1 MKTRTLHRTG
11 LVCLTVT
18 CCLAWIAI
26 PASTVRA
33 VNIVSIEEHWELSVG
48 RPTPDRSSPQVSM
61 VMAPGLDL
69 NGKFFIFTLNHKSL
83 PDFSAGGM
91 QVQKW
96 EGENLRDVHNG
107 PQAGT
112 LQHEEEVIAWT
123 QRLTVQDGLVSFEIL
138 NGSSQ
143 TWSSFGGEGYL
154 KLSTS
159 TSLNNLNDYRVSNSL
174 GESEVGY
181 AGNRVES
188 LILRTLRWVTDDG
201 EVHELHSPIA
211 IDTNLDP

>member
-1 MKTRTLHRTG
+1 MKTHTLHHTR

-18 CCLAWIAI
+18 CCLAWIATS
-26 PASTVRA
+26 ASTVRA

-48 RPTPDRSSPQVSM
+48 RPTPDRSSPQASM

-69 NGKFFIFTLNHKSL
+69 NSTFFIFTLNHKSL

-96 EGENLRDVHNG
+96 EGENLQDIHNG

-112 LQHEEEVIAWT
+112 LDREEETISWT
-123 QRLTVQDGLVSFEIL
+123 QRMTIQNGLLSYEIL

-143 TWSSFGGEGYL
+143 TWSTFGGEGYL
-154 KLSTS
+154 KMSTA
-159 TSLNNLNDYRVSNSL
+159 TSLNNLNNYRVANSL

-188 LILRTLRWVTDDG
+188 LLLRKLRWVTDDG